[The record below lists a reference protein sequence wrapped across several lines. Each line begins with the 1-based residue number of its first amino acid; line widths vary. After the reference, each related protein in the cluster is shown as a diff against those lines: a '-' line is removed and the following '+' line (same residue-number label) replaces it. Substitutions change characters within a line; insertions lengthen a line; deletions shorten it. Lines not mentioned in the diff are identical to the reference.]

1 MKYLKLHELKMVSRI
16 LSGVVIEV
24 LNSQSRGPDFKITGD
39 SMVCSAFHP
48 GKVNEMS
55 SRNFKCLLVVDL

>member
-39 SMVCSAFHP
+39 SSAFHP